1 MIKPIIGA
9 ILCLSL
15 TGWQAQ
21 QEDNICGIN
30 IIQKVENPAVI
41 DWSSAMNITKEIKT
55 LKKHKIDR
63 KSARGRLLIADA
75 TDKVARASNFIMNKI
90 EVDSV
95 WKKITHP
102 TKKALNITQRVK
114 DKINEN
120 QKVKQVKYNYG

>member
-1 MIKPIIGA
+1 MNKILLGS

-15 TGWQAQ
+15 GSWVAQ
-21 QEDNICGIN
+21 PEDNICGIKN
-30 IIQKVENPAVI
+30 VQNVSNPAVI